1 METEEKSGS
10 SFKAKIIAA
19 VVLALAAYVLFHV
32 VLGLLSAIGGFV
44 LIVVAVIGVIWA
56 INVLF

>member
-32 VLGLLSAIGGFV
+32 VLGLLTAVGGFV